1 MKGEFFVLYYLDD
14 SVRTNIK
21 AVKLLTLDDIGWTEK
36 DLENLISENIT
47 KLIPENQLMV
57 LFQEKPFLEAAD
69 IYALDK
75 EGNLYIFE
83 LKRWKSNQ
91 ENILQV
97 LRYGQIYGQY
107 SYEQL
112 QDMLRN
118 YKKMPDLDLAEKHFE
133 YFREV
138 MEDKLSPNNF
148 NRKQKFIVVTNG
160 NDLQTLNA
168 IKYWQD
174 KGLDIESIIY
184 KVYKIGN
191 EILLDFNPYNPEREV
206 IIEEEEGCFIVNTN
220 ITWSKTNYREMLN
233 EEKASAYYD
242 RKNGITRIKKG
253 DEVFL
258 YHTGVGIIA
267 FGKAID
273 NWKSKDI
280 YGDKNEE
287 YYIKLRFDWKIDPDV
302 EADRAVKAWE
312 INNELKSGHRFRQTV
327 FSISKEMAEV
337 IKKLCR
343 LK

>member
-1 MKGEFFVLYYLDD
+1 
-14 SVRTNIK
+14 
-21 AVKLLTLDDIGWTEK
+21 
-36 DLENLISENIT
+36 
-47 KLIPENQLMV
+47 
-57 LFQEKPFLEAAD
+57 
-69 IYALDK
+69 
-75 EGNLYIFE
+75 
-83 LKRWKSNQ
+83 
-91 ENILQV
+91 
-97 LRYGQIYGQY
+97 
-107 SYEQL
+107 
-112 QDMLRN
+112 
-118 YKKMPDLDLAEKHFE
+118 
-133 YFREV
+133 
-138 MEDKLSPNNF
+138 
-148 NRKQKFIVVTNG
+148 
-160 NDLQTLNA
+160 
-168 IKYWQD
+168 
-174 KGLDIESIIY
+174 
-184 KVYKIGN
+184 
-191 EILLDFNPYNPEREV
+191 LLDFNPYNPEREV

-220 ITWSKTNYREMLN
+220 ITWSNSNYREMLD

-242 RKNGITRIKKG
+242 RKNGIERIKKG